1 MRKFTNQQL
10 MQFLY
15 CEASPILQMAIDK
28 ALQTDTELQKE
39 VKQLKRTQKQINDL
53 KKKPLIPS
61 KKTIDAILEY
71 AKQTTP
77 KKKNA

>member
-1 MRKFTNQQL
+1 MRKFSHQQL

-15 CEASPILQMAIDK
+15 GEASPILKMAIDK
-28 ALQTDTELQKE
+28 ALQTDEALQE
-39 VKQLKRTQKQINDL
+39 EIKQLKKTQKQLNDL
-53 KKKPLIPS
+53 KKKPLSPS

-77 KKKNA
+77 KKKSI